1 MQYAQFHFYFVLL
14 CASIYLYGYL
24 LAWERQS
31 DVFVAAGSK
40 GNSPTTNE
48 DCLVLFAVARGIP
61 SNLEHE
67 SYLDIH
73 KRNLMVIDDQVNDAG
88 EDN

>member
-1 MQYAQFHFYFVLL
+1 MPNSTFTLFYFVHPFTCMVTYWLGKDNL
-14 CASIYLYGYL
+14 GY
-24 LAWERQS
+24 
-31 DVFVAAGSK
+31 VFVAAGSK